1 MELARSA
8 AALGRQTAAAAE
20 LRAAEQQL
28 ARLGAVREA
37 RRARGFLQALERRS
51 ERPLLS
57 RRETDVVKLVAQGLS
72 NKQIARRLAVS
83 EYTAKR
89 HVANIL
95 TKLDLPSRAAAA
107 AYAARQG
114 LL

>member
-1 MELARSA
+1 ML
-8 AALGRQTAAAAE
+8 
-20 LRAAEQQL
+20 
-28 ARLGAVREA
+28 
-37 RRARGFLQALERRS
+37 
-51 ERPLLS
+51 
-57 RRETDVVKLVAQGLS
+57 KLVAQGLS